1 MEELNMKKAI
11 SVLLCFVMVIGVFCS
26 TPMTVF
32 AVEMENVLGFYLN
45 NTETGYIVSW
55 IDSE

>member
-1 MEELNMKKAI
+1 MKKAI

-32 AVEMENVLGFYLN
+32 AVETSPLSFYSNDDNVKSL
-45 NTETGYIVSW
+45 
-55 IDSE
+55 